1 MRALRK
7 LFGRGDAR
15 LPFPS
20 ETVLDSVRFVVLDT
34 EFTSLDQ
41 RSNRLLSVG
50 AIAMQ
55 GSRIKMG
62 EQFYR
67 VLNPGVEVPA
77 STVVVHKLR
86 PHDVE
91 KGEQP
96 EQALQALREFI
107 ANSVMVGH
115 FAKIDL
121 DILNKEMGTSQAAID
136 NPFVCTA
143 KVHRWLLH
151 KGRYSED
158 LFHQLENVSL
168 AQLAKHYQIDFSEA
182 HHAMEDAF
190 VTARLWQRLLHEIEK
205 HKIHTL
211 RDLLKI
217 GRI

>member
-7 LFGRGDAR
+7 LFGRDHAR
-15 LPFPS
+15 LPFPP
-20 ETVLDSVRFVVLDT
+20 ETPLDSARFVVLDT

-50 AIAMQ
+50 AIVMQ

-62 EQFYR
+62 DQFYR

-96 EQALQALREFI
+96 EQALKALREFI
-107 ANSVMVGH
+107 ANSVLVGH

-121 DILNKEMGTSQAAID
+121 DILNKEMAASQAAID
-136 NPFVCTA
+136 NPSVCTA
-143 KVHRWLLH
+143 KVHRWILS
-151 KGRYSED
+151 KGPYSED
-158 LFHQLENVSL
+158 LFHRLENVSL
-168 AQLAKHYQIDFSEA
+168 AQLALYYKIEFHEA

-190 VTARLWQRLLHEIEK
+190 VTARLWQRLLHELEK
-205 HKIHTL
+205 HNVRTL